1 MPAVIRRIPAGLVS
15 AVVALLVWQL
25 VGTVGPLAGDSF
37 ATATE
42 AVGGLAGLV
51 ARPDFWTAFFETLQM
66 AVIGFVIAVAIGIP
80 VGLLIGLS
88 RFSYRSSKFVFD
100 FFKVIPPIVI
110 IPITILVIGPNLEMG
125 IFLVV
130 FANVFAIAIQTAYGV
145 RDADPVLLETMRCYR
160 LGVGAQLRYARLPS
174 AAAQIAIALRIA
186 ASASLIVAVVA
197 GLVGGAP
204 GLGRLLSL
212 SQSAGNTAESYGIV
226 LFLGIVGLAFSRLIV
241 RGQRRV
247 VFWSG
252 K

>member
-1 MPAVIRRIPAGLVS
+1 VVGL
-15 AVVALLVWQL
+15 LLWQL

-42 AVGGLAGLV
+42 AISGLFALMSEG
-51 ARPDFWTAFFETLQM
+51 DFWTAFVETLQM
-66 AVIGFVIAVAIGIP
+66 AVIGFLIAVAIGIP

-110 IPITILVIGPNLEMG
+110 IPITILVIGPNLQMG

-145 RDADPVLLETMRCYR
+145 RDTDPVLLDTMRCYR
-160 LGVGAQLRYARLPS
+160 MGILTQLRYARLPS
-174 AAAQIAIALRIA
+174 AAVQIAVSMRLA
-186 ASASLIVAVVA
+186 ASASIVVAIVA

-212 SQSAGNTAESYGIV
+212 MQSSGNAAGSYGIV
-226 LFLGIVGLAFSRLIV
+226 LFLGLLGIAFSRLII
-241 RGQRRV
+241 RAQRRI

>member
-1 MPAVIRRIPAGLVS
+1 MSAVIRRIPAGVIS
-15 AVVALLVWQL
+15 AVVALLLWQL

-42 AVGGLAGLV
+42 AIGGLLELMGTA
-51 ARPDFWTAFFETLQM
+51 DFWSAFLATLQM
-66 AVIGFVIAVAIGIP
+66 AVIGFLIAVAIGIP

-110 IPITILVIGPNLEMG
+110 IPITILVIGPNLQMG
-125 IFLVV
+125 IFLVA

-145 RDADPVLLETMRCYR
+145 RDTDPVLLDTMRSYR
-160 LGVGAQLRYARLPS
+160 MSVAQQLRFARLPS
-174 AAAQIAIALRIA
+174 AAVQIAISLRLAAA
-186 ASASLIVAVVA
+186 ASIVVAVVA

-204 GLGRLLSL
+204 GLGQLLSL
-212 SQSAGNTAESYGIV
+212 MQSSGNAAGSYGIV
-226 LFLGIVGLAFSRLIV
+226 LFLGLVGIAFSRLII
-241 RGQRRV
+241 RTQRRV